1 MNMLENNNQ
10 GGDWRTILAVVL
22 CVIVMTVG
30 FMVPSLFP
38 SSSSSRQAQ
47 QSAAASGAPVAAAPT
62 APATPSAVAPAA
74 SDGASAAQSATATG
88 VAAAAFTGFEAPVAE
103 RSYTISTDLI
113 EAVLTNKGGDIVSMK
128 LKKHSDKDG
137 YVDLLV
143 PGAGGSQGLSLS
155 FGDVGAPAVTD
166 LMNVMMLDDTTIE
179 FSRTFLAS
187 VPGKATPQP
196 FTLKKTYTFRNG
208 DYMFDLAVELD
219 NSANEV
225 LPLDKGGYAYT
236 LSLGPQI
243 GPKLTRQP
251 GNNNADYR
259 KFITFVAGKK
269 QRGAPEG
276 GRALCAQGPAVLGGH
291 LWEVFLLGRGS
302 RTDCLQVDPGDSHR
316 RRTLPDQL
324 GLDLQAR
331 YKSEQADGH
340 VLHLLRSQDERG
352 PFQV

>member
-1 MNMLENNNQ
+1 
-10 GGDWRTILAVVL
+10 
-22 CVIVMTVG
+22 
-30 FMVPSLFP
+30 
-38 SSSSSRQAQ
+38 
-47 QSAAASGAPVAAAPT
+47 
-62 APATPSAVAPAA
+62 
-74 SDGASAAQSATATG
+74 
-88 VAAAAFTGFEAPVAE
+88 
-103 RSYTISTDLI
+103 
-113 EAVLTNKGGDIVSMK
+113 MK

-208 DYMFDLAVELD
+208 DYMFDLAVELE
-219 NSANEV
+219 NSANEI

-251 GNNNADYR
+251 GSSNADYR

-269 QRGAPEG
+269 REERPKAGVPFVPKDQPSWVAISGKYFSLVEVPE
-276 GRALCAQGPAVLGGH
+276 L
-291 LWEVFLLGRGS
+291 
-302 RTDCLQVDPGDSHR
+302 DCLQVDPGDSHR